1 MFCPICKSE
10 YRDGFTRCSDCDAD
24 LVSNLQ
30 SSSHESSELFAKLVW
45 SGADHFKFA
54 GVKAVLEEAS
64 IPFTVAT
71 SRSSVLFPSMQPGYE
86 VRVAAYNEDRALS
99 LIGEP
104 ETTGE
109 EDSEDPSQDEFP
121 LEEDE
126 DAVKTSEGDSPNDSH
141 HSNPAP
147 DNWDPEMATCEAW
160 KGNDLDM
167 SNGIQASFIENG
179 IGFQVISDSGS
190 ISIMIYPE
198 NEGQTKEIIR
208 EIKEAQIL
216 HDDNIHP
223 A

>member
-1 MFCPICKSE
+1 
-10 YRDGFTRCSDCDAD
+10 
-24 LVSNLQ
+24 
-30 SSSHESSELFAKLVW
+30 
-45 SGADHFKFA
+45 
-54 GVKAVLEEAS
+54 
-64 IPFTVAT
+64 
-71 SRSSVLFPSMQPGYE
+71 MQPAYE
-86 VRVAAYNEDRALS
+86 VRIAANNEDRALS

-104 ETTGE
+104 ETTGD

-126 DAVKTSEGDSPNDSH
+126 DALKTSEGDAPDDSH
-141 HSNPAP
+141 HSNPTP

-167 SNGIQASFIENG
+167 SNGIQASFIENE

-216 HDDNIHP
+216 HDDHSHP

>member
-1 MFCPICKSE
+1 MFCPLCKSE

-30 SSSHESSELFAKLVW
+30 SSSDESSELFAKLVW

-54 GVKAVLEEAS
+54 GVKAVLEEAK

-71 SRSSVLFPSMQPGYE
+71 SRSSVLFPSMQPAYE
-86 VRVAAYNEDRALS
+86 VRVAANNEDRALS

-104 ETTGE
+104 ETTGD

-121 LEEDE
+121 LEEGE
-126 DAVKTSEGDSPNDSH
+126 DALKTSESDAPDESH
-141 HSNPAP
+141 HLNPTP

-167 SNGIQASFIENG
+167 SNGIQASLIENG
-179 IGFQVISDSGS
+179 IGFQVISDPGP
-190 ISIMIYPE
+190 IRIMIYPE
-198 NEGQTKEIIR
+198 NEGQAREIMR

-216 HDDNIHP
+216 PDDNIHP